1 MGGSSWASRTSCSSR
16 TSLLGEGLEG
26 VALVLEPL
34 ERRGEGGAQFVDALQ
49 RVVEGDDGAIARVPL
64 YIIDDILGRH
74 PFGVVAGDKVPHDD
88 LVFAAE
94 PRVLRHAHPA
104 MWRSH
109 VVAMDIGIGFLDV
122 VAVLVDGVGDTLDV
136 VVRMVAHLMTLG
148 QDTFVELRVLA
159 HIVAHHEE
167 GGLGAKLLQ
176 RVENKGCSLRY
187 GAVVEGQIDCL
198 LVTVHSPVG
207 LRIKPA
213 EVNCRLL
220 YKHLLFT
227 FHFSL
232 LTSHFSLPKAA
243 AFGMV
248 NIQKCAELLLHGV
261 GLLLVEGVFEVEHV
275 LHDVGMEHHIV
286 LGIGEAHTIE

>member
-1 MGGSSWASRTSCSSR
+1 MSYSFGVSCWTSRTC
-16 TSLLGEGLEG
+16 LLGEGLEG

-34 ERRGEGGAQFVDALQ
+34 QTLWEGGAQFVDTFQ

-64 YIIDDILGRH
+64 YIVDDILGRH
-74 PFGVVAGDKVPHDD
+74 PFGVVAGDKVPHDN

-94 PRVLRHAHPA
+94 PRVLCHAHPA

-109 VVAMDIGIGFLDV
+109 VVAMDIGIGLLDV

-136 VVRMVAHLMTLG
+136 VVRMVAHLMALG
-148 QDTFVELRVLA
+148 QDTFVELRVLP

-167 GGLGAKLLQ
+167 GGLGVKLLQ
-176 RVENKGCSLRY
+176 CVENKGCSLRY
-187 GAVVEGQIDCL
+187 GAVVEGQIDGL

-207 LRIKPA
+207 LWIKPA

-220 YKHLLFT
+220 YKHSKLST
-227 FHFSL
+227 FNSD
-232 LTSHFSLPKAA
+232 FSLPKAA

-248 NIQKCAELLLHGV
+248 HVQKGSELLLHGV
-261 GLLLVEGVFEVEHV
+261 GLLLVEGVLEVEHL
-275 LHDVGMEHHIV
+275 LHDVGVEHHV
-286 LGIGEAHTIE
+286 MLGIGEAHAIE